1 MRILANYTH
10 KNNGDSYSVSMEMM
24 GDVPMNMADQV
35 VDDLFAKAKAAIQ
48 RQVAPEVQ
56 VEEPKKEP
64 VTIPEPRK
72 ANGNGNG
79 NGKHANGN
87 GNGKP
92 VMKDPEAPISA
103 KQRSLIIKLAKEKG
117 EFIEGLSTM
126 NMGDASHVIE
136 ELLAVTA

>member
-35 VDDLFAKAKAAIQ
+35 VDDLFAKAKSAIQ

-56 VEEPKKEP
+56 VEDPKKEP

-72 ANGNGNG
+72 ANGNGHGNG
-79 NGKHANGN
+79 NGKHQI
-87 GNGKP
+87 
-92 VMKDPEAPISA
+92 KDPSAPISP
-103 KQRSLIIKLAKEKG
+103 KQKSLIIKLAKERG
-117 EFIEGLSTM
+117 QFIENLNTM
-126 NMGDASHVIE
+126 DMASASAVIA
-136 ELLAVTA
+136 ELIAVEV